1 MSAPV
6 LRPLSAGEVLDV
18 SFGFYRAHFVP
29 LVTIA
34 ALSRVV
40 PDVLGIYVEQ
50 SGGILANMGLWIG
63 QLILSVVLSMI
74 GVAAT
79 TSVVSDGYLGRSM
92 QAGEALRNSFGMLGR
107 LVVVSLSSGM
117 LIFFGLLLL
126 LVPGLVAMS
135 GLAFGSVVVVLEG
148 KAPVE
153 AMQRS
158 WDLTKGFRRKILGVL
173 SITLLL
179 LIVPG
184 MAIGAVSA
192 ITSSSTAPEPGVLGM
207 VANSLLALFVFPF
220 VYVATVVLYY
230 DVRVRKEGFDLELL
244 AGDMPAT

>member
-50 SGGILANMGLWIG
+50 SGGIMANLTLGIV
-63 QLILSVVLSMI
+63 QLILSIVLSMV

-92 QAGEALRNSFGMLGR
+92 QAGEAIRNALGMLGR
-107 LVVVSLSSGM
+107 LLVVSISSGM
-117 LIFFGLLLL
+117 LIFFGIILLI
-126 LVPGLVAMS
+126 VPGLVAMS
-135 GLAFGSVVVVLEG
+135 GLALASVVVVLEV

-158 WDLTKGFRRKILGVL
+158 WNLTTSFRRKILGVL

-179 LIVPG
+179 LVVPG
-184 MAIGAVSA
+184 FAIGVFTA
-192 ITSSSTAPEPGVLGM
+192 ITSASAEPGILAM
-207 VANSLLALFVFPF
+207 VANSVLALFIFPF

-230 DVRVRKEGFDLELL
+230 DIRVRKEGFDLELL

>member
-50 SGGILANMGLWIG
+50 SGGIMANLTLGIV
-63 QLILSVVLSMI
+63 QLLLSVVLSMV

-92 QAGEALRNSFGMLGR
+92 QAGEAIRNALGMLGR
-107 LVVVSLSSGM
+107 LLVVSISSGM
-117 LIFFGLLLL
+117 LIFFGIILLI
-126 LVPGLVAMS
+126 VPGLVAMS
-135 GLAFGSVVVVLEG
+135 GLALASVVVVLEG

-158 WDLTKGFRRKILGVL
+158 WNLTKGFRRKILGVL

-179 LIVPG
+179 LVVPG
-184 MAIGAVSA
+184 FAIGVVTA
-192 ITSSSTAPEPGVLGM
+192 ITSATPEPGILAM
-207 VANSLLALFVFPF
+207 VANSVLALFIFPF

-230 DVRVRKEGFDLELL
+230 DIRVRKEGFDLELL

>member
-40 PDVLGIYVEQ
+40 PDSLGIYVEQ
-50 SGGILANMGLWIG
+50 LGGIMANLSLGIV
-63 QLILSVVLSMI
+63 QLLLSVVLSMI

-79 TSVVSDGYLGRSM
+79 TSVVSDAYLGRSM
-92 QAGEALRNSFGMLGR
+92 QAGEALRRALGLLGR
-107 LVVVSLSSGM
+107 LTGVSIGSGM
-117 LIFFGLLLL
+117 IIFAGFIL
-126 LVPGLVAMS
+126 LVIPGLIAMS
-135 GLAFGSVVVVLEG
+135 GLALASVVVVLEG
-148 KAPVE
+148 KPAVE

-158 WDLTKGFRRKILGVL
+158 WDLTKGFRRKVLGVL
-173 SITLLL
+173 SITLLFL
-179 LIVPG
+179 VVPG
-184 MAIGAVSA
+184 FVIGVVSA
-192 ITSSSTAPEPGVLGM
+192 ITSDSPEPGIVMM
-207 VANSLLALFVFPF
+207 VANSVLALFVFPF

-230 DVRVRKEGFDLELL
+230 DIRVRKEGFDLELL
-244 AGDMPAT
+244 AGDMPEA

>member
-40 PDVLGIYVEQ
+40 PDSLGIYVEQ
-50 SGGILANMGLWIG
+50 LGGIMANLSLGIV
-63 QLILSVVLSMI
+63 QLLLSVVLSMI

-79 TSVVSDGYLGRSM
+79 TSVVSDAYLGRSM
-92 QAGEALRNSFGMLGR
+92 QAGEALRRALGLLGR
-107 LVVVSLSSGM
+107 LTGVSIGSGM
-117 LIFFGLLLL
+117 IIFAGFIL
-126 LVPGLVAMS
+126 LVIPGLIAMS
-135 GLAFGSVVVVLEG
+135 GLALASVVVVLEG
-148 KAPVE
+148 KPAVE

-158 WDLTKGFRRKILGVL
+158 WDLTKGFRRTVLRVL
-173 SITLLL
+173 SITLLFL
-179 LIVPG
+179 VVPG
-184 MAIGAVSA
+184 FVIGVVSA
-192 ITSSSTAPEPGVLGM
+192 ITSDSPEPGILMM
-207 VANSLLALFVFPF
+207 VANSVLALFVFPF

-230 DVRVRKEGFDLELL
+230 DIRVRKEGFDLELL
-244 AGDMPAT
+244 AGDMPEA